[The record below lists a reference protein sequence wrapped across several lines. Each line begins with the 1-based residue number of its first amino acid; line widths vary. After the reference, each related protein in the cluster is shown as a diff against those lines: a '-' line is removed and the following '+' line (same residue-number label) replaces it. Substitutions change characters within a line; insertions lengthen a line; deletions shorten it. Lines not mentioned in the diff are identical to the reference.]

1 MFLTVILSLLSVIII
16 ILSYILVKTGKAS
29 DKTQSAVILCGF
41 AVQLIAVIAS
51 FFAGNGFT
59 AMSIAVMAADLF
71 IGLPKILYRK
81 ITNKKIICFIENNK
95 KWLTGIAAGTA
106 AVLLF
111 EAFICNFGAFNL
123 IMPSSPNEMILP
135 LSRATVNGSAN
146 SSDVITVNSGETV
159 SIEFNNVNYQI
170 KNIYIDI
177 ESENSIGGTVRI
189 YNSDE
194 TSKDMRNVSN
204 LEYINGNESS
214 KYIVCSY
221 FGETGNIKFEVSAQ
235 DNSVVTVKGIS
246 VNKPIPFDFSWLRFF
261 IILGFVM
268 FAVTIALCPYMKIS
282 CGQSKTF
289 KLSAAAVTLVFVS
302 AAVCLLAIRGDM
314 IFSLFDH
321 PDTNQMNKELVD
333 AFEAGQVSLLE
344 TPSQDMLNL
353 ENPYDL
359 SERSAAGV
367 SYPWDH
373 LFFDGKY
380 YSYYGIGTVL
390 TLFLPYHMITG
401 KYFPSLWATFIYSI
415 IGIIFLS
422 LAYCAFMKRLFPK
435 IPNRTAVSGLVIVQA
450 SSFVWYCI
458 TIGNFYELAQVS
470 GFAFLIAGMYFLLRS
485 GVVGEGKISRSNICV
500 ATILLSIA
508 VLCRAALAL
517 YCIVS
522 LLFIYAGVKKIVKT
536 SVNPTFKANKKPVIT
551 FLLAAL
557 IPFALIGSVQMIY
570 NYLRFG
576 SILDFGISYTLTIYD
591 YQHIQFH
598 LPLVFIAIINYLFT
612 VPKVSSVF
620 PFVTSNYDSLS
631 VNGYY
636 FLAGF
641 SSAGIIFRAVPVL
654 GYIFG
659 GKAYKRSNNPNR
671 RLAAVIIVSGCILV
685 PLIQMAMIWEYGYT
699 PRYAVDFAWQMIFGA
714 FAVLFSLYGKIN
726 STNKRIIDKIF
737 LISAIVSVIIN
748 FALTYEFVLDYG
760 NSLGGIPMDIR
771 SDMVSFGRLFEF
783 WNIM

>member
-1 MFLTVILSLLSVIII
+1 
-16 ILSYILVKTGKAS
+16 
-29 DKTQSAVILCGF
+29 
-41 AVQLIAVIAS
+41 
-51 FFAGNGFT
+51 
-59 AMSIAVMAADLF
+59 
-71 IGLPKILYRK
+71 
-81 ITNKKIICFIENNK
+81 
-95 KWLTGIAAGTA
+95 
-106 AVLLF
+106 
-111 EAFICNFGAFNL
+111 
-123 IMPSSPNEMILP
+123 
-135 LSRATVNGSAN
+135 
-146 SSDVITVNSGETV
+146 
-159 SIEFNNVNYQI
+159 
-170 KNIYIDI
+170 
-177 ESENSIGGTVRI
+177 
-189 YNSDE
+189 
-194 TSKDMRNVSN
+194 
-204 LEYINGNESS
+204 
-214 KYIVCSY
+214 
-221 FGETGNIKFEVSAQ
+221 
-235 DNSVVTVKGIS
+235 
-246 VNKPIPFDFSWLRFF
+246 
-261 IILGFVM
+261 
-268 FAVTIALCPYMKIS
+268 
-282 CGQSKTF
+282 
-289 KLSAAAVTLVFVS
+289 
-302 AAVCLLAIRGDM
+302 
-314 IFSLFDH
+314 
-321 PDTNQMNKELVD
+321 
-333 AFEAGQVSLLE
+333 
-344 TPSQDMLNL
+344 
-353 ENPYDL
+353 
-359 SERSAAGV
+359 
-367 SYPWDH
+367 
-373 LFFDGKY
+373 
-380 YSYYGIGTVL
+380 
-390 TLFLPYHMITG
+390 
-401 KYFPSLWATFIYSI
+401 
-415 IGIIFLS
+415 
-422 LAYCAFMKRLFPK
+422 
-435 IPNRTAVSGLVIVQA
+435 
-450 SSFVWYCI
+450 
-458 TIGNFYELAQVS
+458 
-470 GFAFLIAGMYFLLRS
+470 MYFLLRS
-485 GVVGEGKISRSNICV
+485 GVVGEGKISRPNICV

-536 SVNPTFKANKKPVIT
+536 SANPTFKANKKPVIT

-737 LISAIVSVIIN
+737 LISAIASVIIN
-748 FALTYEFVLDYG
+748 FALIYEFVLDYG